1 MSLLV
6 VLSEVSDGSMYDP
19 SDKSNKTIIDNRKRF
34 LKEHSI
40 KMQQTTRLDITYNED
55 DFCKYREVSSKDMG
69 AGMSDVNVFSA
80 DALITRSTNHALFL
94 PLADC
99 VGTVIYDKRA
109 SILMLTHLGRQS
121 VEQDGGRKSVEYLV
135 TNYGSIA
142 EDLLVW
148 LAPAPGKEKYPL
160 YAFDN
165 RDFKEVVYEQL
176 LSAGIQIS
184 NITDNQ
190 ADTTKDPRYFSFSE
204 SLRGRTEKKGR
215 HSILAMMS

>member
-69 AGMSDVNVFSA
+69 AGMSDANVFSA

-160 YAFDN
+160 YASITEILKKLYTN
-165 RDFKEVVYEQL
+165 NCYPQEYKSV
-176 LSAGIQIS
+176 IS
-184 NITDNQ
+184 LITKLTQ
-190 ADTTKDPRYFSFSE
+190 QR
-204 SLRGRTEKKGR
+204 
-215 HSILAMMS
+215 ILAIFLLANPYRGVLKRRVVILFLQ